1 VARWREVTMRRV
13 VLALAAAVVLSVGV
27 PEFVT
32 AGPEPG
38 SPVVASATGSG
49 HILLLGEIRVFTFT
63 AQKGADGTVKGQ
75 VEIRFRPFD
84 AIVHAELDC
93 LRVIG
98 TTAVISGPVTRS
110 TIPGI
115 EGLRGITSMQD
126 NGEGAA
132 APPDTTAW
140 PTPLVP
146 QSSPLDCNTIAPA
159 SSQVVAFGNVQV
171 RG

>member
-1 VARWREVTMRRV
+1 MRRLV
-13 VLALAAAVVLSVGV
+13 PALAALILSVGV
-27 PEFVT
+27 PRAAV
-32 AGPEPG
+32 AHPGPG

-49 HILLLGEIRVFTFT
+49 HIVLLGEIRVFTFT
-63 AQKGADGTVKGQ
+63 AQKHADGTVKGQ

-115 EGLRGITSMQD
+115 EGLRGITSVQD

-132 APPDTTAW
+132 APPDMTTW

-146 QSSPLDCNTIAPA
+146 QSSTLDCNTIAPA
-159 SSQVVAFGNVQV
+159 ANQVVAFGDVQV